1 MIGKIIREF
10 IKKTKTQKQQEIQS
24 QLKLAGK
31 YLYIPKEEAYI
42 HVIEAN
48 ANFKEDVDIPES
60 FDLIL
65 KGEIWYSSDGAFF
78 WHKQGKMVIKA
89 DDSGPDLR
97 ELPEIEYMDL
107 RQKAIDK
114 FNGEIKN
121 V

>member
-1 MIGKIIREF
+1 MIRQIIRDF

-24 QLKLAGK
+24 QLKLTGK

-48 ANFKEDVDIPES
+48 ANFKEDVDIPDS

-78 WHKQGKMVIKA
+78 WHKQGKMVIKV
-89 DDSGPDLR
+89 DDSKPDLR
-97 ELPEIEYMDL
+97 ELPEKEYGEL
-107 RQKAIDK
+107 KQKAIDK
-114 FNGEIKN
+114 FNSEIKD